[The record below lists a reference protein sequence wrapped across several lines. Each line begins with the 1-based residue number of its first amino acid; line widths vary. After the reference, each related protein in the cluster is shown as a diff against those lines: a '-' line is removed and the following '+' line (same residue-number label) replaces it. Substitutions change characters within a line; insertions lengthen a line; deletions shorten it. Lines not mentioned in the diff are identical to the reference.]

1 MLCKNWRTVKNV
13 GVGAFKAVV
22 SWVSKSKNA
31 ITNLKSAVIDF
42 VQNSPLGKIGSM
54 VGGAV
59 SYVGSKIGKNASGTS
74 YWRGGLTAV
83 HERGGEIIDLPR
95 GTRIYPHDESVKMAR
110 REGARAGGVTNVN
123 FSGAVF
129 QVREEADVDKIATRI
144 VKKLQ
149 LAEKNRVVM
158 A

>member
-1 MLCKNWRTVKNV
+1 M
-13 GVGAFKAVV
+13 
-22 SWVSKSKNA
+22 
-31 ITNLKSAVIDF
+31 
-42 VQNSPLGKIGSM
+42 
-54 VGGAV
+54 
-59 SYVGSKIGKNASGTS
+59 
-74 YWRGGLTAV
+74 